1 LEQNPGGDPKNDL
14 VGHPMKN
21 EPVNDY
27 QYINYRYIKQNLY
40 IIFGIV
46 MIIAILCFVNNT
58 IIESHQKQITDLTN
72 KQLQLETQLDN
83 TLIVVYSL
91 LLLFPLC
98 CVIVV
103 TYVYI

>member
-1 LEQNPGGDPKNDL
+1 MITSILTTDT
-14 VGHPMKN
+14 V
-21 EPVNDY
+21 
-27 QYINYRYIKQNLY
+27 YIKQNLY